1 MAIHL
6 ADLFVAPEHLGRGIG
21 RPVLSALFEDTTER
35 TTFASDDP
43 RALPIYARTGM
54 SPLWVSLYLEG
65 PSSGIEAQP
74 GLETTAAEPE
84 RLAALEHDW
93 TGAFRAV
100 DHAFWA
106 TQAEADPFVISDTTG
121 PVAVGYGRSRQASEL
136 RVLDRLVVRP
146 DTEPVGPTL
155 EALRRAGRGG
165 GVRTV
170 VPGPN
175 PLLQALLERRFQLV
189 DRDQYLASRAD
200 LVDPLHV
207 LPNPGML

>member
-1 MAIHL
+1 M
-6 ADLFVAPEHLGRGIG
+6 
-21 RPVLSALFEDTTER
+21 
-35 TTFASDDP
+35 
-43 RALPIYARTGM
+43 
-54 SPLWVSLYLEG
+54 
-65 PSSGIEAQP
+65 
-74 GLETTAAEPE
+74 
-84 RLAALEHDW
+84 
-93 TGAFRAV
+93 

-146 DTEPVGPTL
+146 DAEPVGPTL

-189 DRDQYLASRAD
+189 RCDDTGELGRR
-200 LVDPLHV
+200 HKIG
-207 LPNPGML
+207 N